1 MKLILREKIAT
12 QDMSKKLAQK
22 IWKDLLSPE
31 ESFSVFLEGGLGAG
45 KTFLVR
51 EILVAAGI
59 AENVP
64 SPTYTLVNEFTAHE
78 RTFAHFDFY
87 RLNNFDEFFERG
99 LSEIAEDPTISTF
112 IEWADKISETAQ
124 QGFSGRKFVIR
135 IKHGVSSGQRIIS
148 VYDPV
153 EK

>member
-1 MKLILREKIAT
+1 MKLILKEKVAT
-12 QDMSKKLAQK
+12 QDMSKKFAQK
-22 IWKDLLSPE
+22 IWNELLSKE
-31 ESFSVFLEGGLGAG
+31 QSFSVFLEGGLGSG

-51 EILVAAGI
+51 EILTKAGI
-59 AENVP
+59 NENIP
-64 SPTYTLVNEFTAHE
+64 SPTYTLVNEFETQTHA
-78 RTFAHFDFY
+78 FAHFDFY
-87 RLNNFDEFFERG
+87 RLNNPNDFFERG
-99 LSEIAEDPTISTF
+99 LSEIAENQKISTF

-148 VYDPV
+148 VYDPL

>member
-1 MKLILREKIAT
+1 MKLILKEKIAT
-12 QDMSKKLAQK
+12 QDMSKKLAQR
-22 IWKDLLSPE
+22 IWNELLSQE
-31 ESFSVFLEGGLGAG
+31 KSFSVFLEGGLGAG

-51 EILVAAGI
+51 EILNAAGI
-59 AENVP
+59 TENIP
-64 SPTYTLVNEFTAHE
+64 SPTYTLVNEFSAHK

-87 RLNNFDEFFERG
+87 RLENSNDFFERG
-99 LSEIAEDPTISTF
+99 LSEIAENPNISTF

-148 VYDPV
+148 VYDPII
-153 EK
+153 K